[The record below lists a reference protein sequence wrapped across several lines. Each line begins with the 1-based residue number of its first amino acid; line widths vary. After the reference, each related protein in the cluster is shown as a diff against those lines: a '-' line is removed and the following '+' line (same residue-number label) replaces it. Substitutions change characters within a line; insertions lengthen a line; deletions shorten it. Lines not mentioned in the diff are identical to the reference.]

1 MPLIDMHAHWGEWPF
16 GCKPQTVERLCA
28 MLDRYDISAML
39 FSSSKAIQYDMEEG
53 NRELFTFLEADSR
66 LYGYVTGNPNF
77 LEQSLEEIRR
87 YSCHPRFKGIKYH
100 PCYAN
105 LTIDSPEMDPIYA
118 VAQEMQLPVLV
129 HAMGNTTCSPLR
141 MIPVNHRYPALRL
154 IGAHTGG
161 SFPDLACQAARE
173 TNENVYFDL
182 SCGYIGRGRVEKI
195 VHAAG
200 ADRVLFGSDYALID
214 PIFIKGE
221 VDEANI
227 LPAEREKIL
236 FSNSAALFQL

>member
-16 GCKPQTVERLCA
+16 GCKPQTVEDLCA

-53 NRELFTFLEADSR
+53 NRELFAFLETDPR
-66 LYGYVTGNPNF
+66 LYGYVTVNPNL

-100 PCYAN
+100 PYYTDLA
-105 LTIDSPEMDPIYA
+105 IDSPEMDPIYA
-118 VAQEMQLPVLV
+118 FAQEMQFPVLV

-161 SFPDLACQAARE
+161 SFPDDVQ
-173 TNENVYFDL
+173 NDH
-182 SCGYIGRGRVEKI
+182 S
-195 VHAAG
+195 
-200 ADRVLFGSDYALID
+200 S
-214 PIFIKGE
+214 
-221 VDEANI
+221 
-227 LPAEREKIL
+227 
-236 FSNSAALFQL
+236 S

>member
-1 MPLIDMHAHWGEWPF
+1 M
-16 GCKPQTVERLCA
+16 V
-28 MLDRYDISAML
+28 
-39 FSSSKAIQYDMEEG
+39 
-53 NRELFTFLEADSR
+53 
-66 LYGYVTGNPNF
+66 
-77 LEQSLEEIRR
+77 
-87 YSCHPRFKGIKYH
+87 
-100 PCYAN
+100 
-105 LTIDSPEMDPIYA
+105 
-118 VAQEMQLPVLV
+118 
-129 HAMGNTTCSPLR
+129 
-141 MIPVNHRYPALRL
+141 PVNHRYPALRL

-200 ADRVLFGSDYALID
+200 ADRVLFGSDYTLID

-221 VDEANI
+221 VDEASL
-227 LPAEREKIL
+227 LPTEREKIL